1 MKDIIVI
8 AIIAVIILAAVI
20 YVVRSR
26 KKGRKCIGCPSG
38 GECGSCD
45 ISCGQNS
52 SQQSVARRE
61 VVSSKGRPFYFKNQ
75 RPLYDE
81 NSGLVLFS

>member
-38 GECGSCD
+38 GDCASCNG
-45 ISCGQNS
+45 SCGQNS
-52 SQQSVARRE
+52 SQ
-61 VVSSKGRPFYFKNQ
+61 
-75 RPLYDE
+75 
-81 NSGLVLFS
+81 